1 MSFIDL
7 TVVAANLVLVASA
20 LSAGVVWMW
29 AALTIQRHARSE
41 LRALSGRLDRLAGEL
56 REIVRHHD
64 ADEAAA
70 LADALD
76 DPPGLGP
83 IDAGPPH

>member
-1 MSFIDL
+1 MSIVDV

-20 LSAGVVWMW
+20 IIAGSVWIW

-41 LRALSGRLDRLAGEL
+41 LRSLSGRLDRLAAEL
-56 REIVRHHD
+56 REIVRVHD

-83 IDAGPPH
+83 VDAGPPH